1 MCNPFIRSTPQNYTH
16 KKGLHHVNKHKPLN
30 YHVNKHKPLNYPK
43 LFAS

>member
-30 YHVNKHKPLNYPK
+30 YLKNSSRLRD
-43 LFAS
+43 LA